1 METEELS
8 RFCERLSLTEEDG
21 PVERVDLPLQER
33 GLKSVAMCLFGKLIA
48 NREINREAFRSAI
61 PRIWRTTKE
70 FETEA
75 IGSNSFVFRFSCA
88 GDRKRILEGGPWC
101 FDKFLLVLC
110 AAKGI
115 GKVTDSDFHQ
125 TPMWI
130 QLHNLPLACMSRE
143 VGLFLGGKIGSVLEV
158 DPGSSGDCLGKF
170 VRVRVVVDVS
180 KPLRR
185 GLRVSLGDPEEV
197 CVVVLKYER
206 LPNFCYF
213 CGRVGHLIRECPVNS
228 ENIVDE
234 LLVKFGSWM
243 RATGPP
249 VRSRGGNKG
258 RGGLEEE
265 GRENENFNPNISVRK
280 SVDTEAFSKQC
291 PSAADSNQGKDN
303 FVHVSNEVLVSSKE
317 TSGFISSG
325 ETEPLVDMLLKEKS
339 GDDVSQTSF
348 YALSSHSKND
358 ADCSVFPPAVCGG
371 ECPVDV
377 TGDDFSAA
385 AKASSVFS
393 VVLNSEVSEVSSCGF
408 PFLKDDSDA
417 LEIQNSAAGPE
428 GVGEEGAE
436 VSSSSIRKWKRL
448 ARVKFKG
455 YGANTVMEACV
466 EHLERFG
473 SDHSPL
479 LISGIVKPSGFNNG
493 LNFWRS
499 RFHFEESWVK
509 EEVCKSIVKQ
519 AWDSVCDSSAVVGVE
534 KCSSTVAVLLSS
546 WSKKLKKDKNAA
558 FNNLR
563 RELRDIEDV
572 ARAAPVI
579 THLFFADDSL
589 IFARASREEC
599 LKLKQIFLLY
609 EKVSGGRSGFLTR
622 CVELCP
628 YQQQFYCRR
637 GCSNIK
643 DSP

>member
-21 PVERVDLPLQER
+21 PIARVDLPLQER

-48 NREINREAFRSAI
+48 NKEINREAFKSTI
-61 PRIWRTTKE
+61 PKIWRTTKE

-75 IGSNSFVFRFSCA
+75 IGSNSFFFRFSCTE
-88 GDRKRILEGGPWC
+88 DRKRILEGGSWC
-101 FDKFLLVLC
+101 FNKFLLVLC
-110 AAKGI
+110 EAKGI

-130 QLHNLPLACMSRE
+130 QLHNLPLACMSRK
-143 VGLFLGGKIGSVLEV
+143 VGLFLGGKIGLVLEV
-158 DPGSSGDCLGKF
+158 DLGSSGDCLGKF

-180 KPLRR
+180 KPLRK

-228 ENIVDE
+228 ENVVDE

-249 VRSRGGNKG
+249 IRSRGGNKF

-265 GRENENFNPNISVRK
+265 GRENENFNPNISIKR
-280 SVDTEAFSKQC
+280 SVDTKAFSKQC
-291 PSAADSNQGKDN
+291 PPAAESNQGKDN
-303 FVHVSNEVLVSSKE
+303 FC
-317 TSGFISSG
+317 
-325 ETEPLVDMLLKEKS
+325 PM
-339 GDDVSQTSF
+339 
-348 YALSSHSKND
+348 D
-358 ADCSVFPPAVCGG
+358 A
-371 ECPVDV
+371 
-377 TGDDFSAA
+377 TGNDFSVAV
-385 AKASSVFS
+385 KASSVFS
-393 VVLNSEVSEVSSCGF
+393 VVLNYEVSEVSSGF
-408 PFLKDDSDA
+408 PFLNDDSDV
-417 LEIQNSAAGPE
+417 LEIQNSTAGPE
-428 GVGEEGAE
+428 VVQKEGAK
-436 VSSSSIRKWKRL
+436 VSSSRIIKWKRL

-455 YGANTVMEACV
+455 YKADTVMEGFGKREADCLKD
-466 EHLERFG
+466 EFG

-479 LISGIVKPSGFNNG
+479 LISGIVKPPAFNSG

-509 EEVCKSIVKQ
+509 EEVCKSVVKQ
-519 AWDSVCDSSAVVGVE
+519 VWDSACDSSIVVGVQ

-546 WSKKLKKDKNAA
+546 WSKILKKDKKKIA
-558 FNNLR
+558 FNNLI

-572 ARAAPVI
+572 ARTAPVI

-589 IFARASREEC
+589 IFARASYFGVEIR
-599 LKLKQIFLLY
+599 KSSSKQWL
-609 EKVSGGRSGFLTR
+609 R
-622 CVELCP
+622 
-628 YQQQFYCRR
+628 QFQRIR
-637 GCSNIK
+637 
-643 DSP
+643 

>member
-258 RGGLEEE
+258 RGGFEEE

-325 ETEPLVDMLLKEKS
+325 ETEPLVEMLLKEKS

-428 GVGEEGAE
+428 GVEEEGAE

-455 YGANTVMEACV
+455 YGADTVMEGLGKREAVCLR
-466 EHLERFG
+466 EEFG

-519 AWDSVCDSSAVVGVE
+519 AWDSVCDSSVVVGMQ

-546 WSKKLKKDKNAA
+546 L
-558 FNNLR
+558 
-563 RELRDIEDV
+563 I

-579 THLFFADDSL
+579 SHLFFADDSL

-609 EKVSGGRSGFLTR
+609 EEVSGSPNVFDELFSIALVFVLRVASHFFKLLVGFL
-622 CVELCP
+622 
-628 YQQQFYCRR
+628 
-637 GCSNIK
+637 G
-643 DSP
+643 

>member
-8 RFCERLSLTEEDG
+8 RICERLSLTEEDG
-21 PVERVDLPLQER
+21 PVKRVDLPLQER

-61 PRIWRTTKE
+61 PRIWRTTEE

-130 QLHNLPLACMSRE
+130 QLHNLPIACMSRE

-158 DPGSSGDCLGKF
+158 DHGSSGDCLGKF
-170 VRVRVVVDVS
+170 VRVRVVIDVS

-206 LPNFCYF
+206 LSNFCYF

-228 ENIVDE
+228 ENVVDE

-249 VRSRGGNKG
+249 VRSRGGNKV

-265 GRENENFNPNISVRK
+265 GCENENFNPNISVRR

-317 TSGFISSG
+317 TLGFISLGVFAERNLNSSIPSSPTFHVV
-325 ETEPLVDMLLKEKS
+325 ESPVVECHKTVQEMESLVEISLKEKL
-339 GDDVSQTSF
+339 GNDVSQTSF
-348 YALSSHSKND
+348 YAPSSPSKKD
-358 ADCSVFPPAVCGG
+358 ADCSIFSPSVCGG
-371 ECPVDV
+371 ECPVDA
-377 TGDDFSAA
+377 TRDDFSAA

-393 VVLNSEVSEVSSCGF
+393 VRLDRMFCNLGWRSLF
-408 PFLKDDSDA
+408 PL
-417 LEIQNSAAGPE
+417 
-428 GVGEEGAE
+428 
-436 VSSSSIRKWKRL
+436 
-448 ARVKFKG
+448 
-455 YGANTVMEACV
+455 ACV
-466 EHLERFG
+466 EHMERCG

-479 LISGIVKPSGFNNG
+479 LISGIVKP
-493 LNFWRS
+493 S

-519 AWDSVCDSSAVVGVE
+519 AWDSACDSSAVVE
-534 KCSSTVAVLLSS
+534 IL
-546 WSKKLKKDKNAA
+546 A
-558 FNNLR
+558 F
-563 RELRDIEDV
+563 
-572 ARAAPVI
+572 
-579 THLFFADDSL
+579 FM
-589 IFARASREEC
+589 
-599 LKLKQIFLLY
+599 LKLQL
-609 EKVSGGRSGFLTR
+609 EGREIRSWA
-622 CVELCP
+622 
-628 YQQQFYCRR
+628 
-637 GCSNIK
+637 
-643 DSP
+643 